1 MKFSIPGRAWLLL
14 LAVAACVSGT
24 STVQAQPAWPAK
36 PVRIIVSTAAGGASD
51 IVARL
56 LAERLTV
63 LWKQQV
69 LVDNRPGGGGVIAAE
84 GVARAAPDGYT
95 LGQLGST
102 LALNPAIRND
112 LAYDT
117 ARDLRAILHF
127 GSAPALLATR
137 ADFPASTPAELFALV
152 KAQPGRHSYGSP
164 GASTNGNRAMEA
176 LKQTLALDVVHIPY
190 KSGAL
195 ATNDLLGGQISML
208 MATPTAFTQHI
219 KSGRLKAIATTGAKR
234 FPTMPAVPS
243 FAESGVPGYDMVEW
257 WMMIGPSHLPDA
269 LAERINRDIAAVVR
283 QPEFGQRLL
292 DLGIETF
299 VRTPDESARFLKDEL
314 ARWEKSAKA
323 LGLKPE

>member
-1 MKFSIPGRAWLLL
+1 MAFRTLRSAWVLLF
-14 LAVAACVSGT
+14 AATACVSGI
-24 STVQAQPAWPAK
+24 STAQAQPAWPTK

-117 ARDLRAILHF
+117 ARDLRAIMHF

-137 ADFPASTPAELFALV
+137 ADFPANTPAELFALI
-152 KAQPGRHSYGSP
+152 KAQPGKYSYGSP

-176 LKQTLALDVVHIPY
+176 LKHALGLDVVHIPY

-234 FPTMPAVPS
+234 FPTMPSVPS
-243 FAESGVPGYDMVEW
+243 FAESGVPAYDMVEW

-269 LAERINRDIAAVVR
+269 LIDRIQRDMAAVVS
-283 QPEFGQRLL
+283 QPEFTRRLL

-314 ARWEKSAKA
+314 ARWEKSAKT
-323 LGLKPE
+323 LGLKPD

>member
-1 MKFSIPGRAWLLL
+1 M
-14 LAVAACVSGT
+14 
-24 STVQAQPAWPAK
+24 
-36 PVRIIVSTAAGGASD
+36 
-51 IVARL
+51 
-56 LAERLTV
+56 
-63 LWKQQV
+63 
-69 LVDNRPGGGGVIAAE
+69 
-84 GVARAAPDGYT
+84 ARAAPDGYT

-112 LAYDT
+112 LAYGT
-117 ARDLRAILHF
+117 ARDLRAIMHF

-137 ADFPASTPAELFALV
+137 ADFPASTPAELFALI
-152 KAQPGRHSYGSP
+152 KAQPGKYSYGSP

-176 LKQTLALDVVHIPY
+176 LKHALGLDVVHIPY

-234 FPTMPAVPS
+234 FPTMPAVPT
-243 FAESGVPGYDMVEW
+243 FAEAGVPGYDMVEW

-269 LAERINRDIAAVVR
+269 LIDRIQRDMAAVVS
-283 QPEFGQRLL
+283 QPEFTRRLL

-314 ARWEKSAKA
+314 TRWEKSAKT

>member
-1 MKFSIPGRAWLLL
+1 MSFKNLRRGWVLL
-14 LAVAACVSGT
+14 LALGACVS
-24 STVQAQPAWPAK
+24 STEWAQAQPAWPTK

-102 LALNPAIRND
+102 LPLNPAIRND

-117 ARDLRAILHF
+117 ARDLRAIMHF

-137 ADFPASTPAELFALV
+137 ADFPANTPAELFALI
-152 KAQPGRHSYGSP
+152 KAQPGKYSYGSP

-176 LKQTLALDVVHIPY
+176 LKHALGLDVVHIPY

-208 MATPTAFTQHI
+208 MATPGCAF
-219 KSGRLKAIATTGAKR
+219 SKAWVRPAKR
-234 FPTMPAVPS
+234 SMPA
-243 FAESGVPGYDMVEW
+243 E
-257 WMMIGPSHLPDA
+257 
-269 LAERINRDIAAVVR
+269 
-283 QPEFGQRLL
+283 
-292 DLGIETF
+292 
-299 VRTPDESARFLKDEL
+299 
-314 ARWEKSAKA
+314 
-323 LGLKPE
+323 

>member
-1 MKFSIPGRAWLLL
+1 MSFKNLRRELVLL
-14 LAVAACVSGT
+14 LALGACVS
-24 STVQAQPAWPAK
+24 STAWAQAQPAWPTK

-117 ARDLRAILHF
+117 ARDLRAIMHF

-137 ADFPASTPAELFALV
+137 ADFPASTPAELFSLI
-152 KAQPGRHSYGSP
+152 KAQPGKYSYGSP
-164 GASTNGNRAMEA
+164 GASTDGCAEVIA
-176 LKQTLALDVVHIPY
+176 SPLGLDVVHIPY

-243 FAESGVPGYDMVEW
+243 FAEAGVPGYDMVEW

-269 LAERINRDIAAVVR
+269 LIDRIQRDMAAVVS
-283 QPEFGQRLL
+283 QPEFTRRLL

-314 ARWEKSAKA
+314 TRWEKSAKT